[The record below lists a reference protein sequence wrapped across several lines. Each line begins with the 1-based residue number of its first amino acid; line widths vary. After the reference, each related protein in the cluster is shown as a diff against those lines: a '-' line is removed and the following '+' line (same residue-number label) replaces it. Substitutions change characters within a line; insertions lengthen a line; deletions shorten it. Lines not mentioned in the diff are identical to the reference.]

1 MKNLQKTYI
10 DLQTASQSNGHGSLG
25 PSRFDIP
32 LFVQSALKA
41 TRLTVSPRTT
51 TITPTGTNR
60 MNADGKITF

>member
-1 MKNLQKTYI
+1 MKNLQKTCI
-10 DLQTASQSNGHGSLG
+10 DLQAASQSNGHLFLE
-25 PSRFDIP
+25 PSRFAIP

-51 TITPTGTNR
+51 TITSMGTNR